1 MILLTTK
8 CLSMVS
14 CDISLHFPP
23 FYITRFS
30 FLYSRC
36 SSVAMI
42 YFQTDLFTIGNLV
55 EVLSVWKIESECE
68 CAFFPPAP
76 VRYSIQNFQAFCY

>member
-14 CDISLHFPP
+14 CDIPLQFPP

-55 EVLSVWKIESECE
+55 EVLSVSGKLKANVSV
-68 CAFFPPAP
+68 PSSLPL
-76 VRYSIQNFQAFCY
+76 R